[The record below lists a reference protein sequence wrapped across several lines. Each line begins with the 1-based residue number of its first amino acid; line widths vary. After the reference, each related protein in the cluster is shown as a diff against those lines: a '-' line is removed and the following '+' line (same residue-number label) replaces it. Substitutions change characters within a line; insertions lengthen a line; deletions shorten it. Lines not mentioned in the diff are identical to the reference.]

1 MTHQHS
7 EEIANRFTIAAADLL
22 CHPLDPA
29 FADDIA
35 SAVFL
40 AGPPLDRAAIDTWS
54 LTAKET
60 SFDLIHF
67 AFEPGR
73 ERFGPTG
80 VSIFS
85 ERWGAVFRWTDCV
98 LWAPKD
104 GGPLLIMPK
113 GINVCFAHDGKSL
126 LSFPSRPTHALSAGI
141 KRAHHRLRRAA
152 WAVTIARLAE
162 VNAAWEAA

>member
-1 MTHQHS
+1 MTHQQS
-7 EEIANRFTIAAADLL
+7 DEIINRFTIAAADLL
-22 CHPLDPA
+22 RHDLDPA
-29 FADDIA
+29 FADDAA
-35 SAVFL
+35 SAFFI
-40 AGPPLDRAAIDTWS
+40 AGPPLDGAKINEWS
-54 LTAKET
+54 VTAKET
-60 SFDLIHF
+60 SFDLIYF

-98 LWAPKD
+98 LWAPK
-104 GGPLLIMPK
+104 GKGPLLIMPK
-113 GINVCFAHDGKSL
+113 GINVCFAHDGRAL

-152 WAVTIARLAE
+152 WAVTKARLDE
-162 VNAAWEAA
+162 VNTLWDAA